1 MIPKYS
7 IEFVTDVKKNKKNSK
22 PNYYS
27 TDDPVACEEFLIELL
42 ERSLPICNIRHE
54 GLPMSRA
61 EFDALIKRA
70 AGNLAAKHLCISLN
84 LKPEEEHY
92 RFGFA
97 A

>member
-7 IEFVTDVKKNKKNSK
+7 IEFSFDMKKHAQ
-22 PNYYS
+22 PNRYS
-27 TDDPVACEEFLIELL
+27 TDDPVACEEFVTELL
-42 ERSLPICNIRHE
+42 ERKFHICSICHD
-54 GLPMSRA
+54 GLPVTRS
-61 EFDALIKRA
+61 EFDAVIKRA
-70 AGNLAAKHLCISLN
+70 AGNLAAKHICASLS